1 MKSFIL
7 SAAVALFAATT
18 AQAITWDWQDVATN
32 GAATGQATLAT
43 GLDRTEGFA
52 LKMTITVNSVPESM
66 DNSNW
71 WPALISLGT
80 SADAEANLTANMTDA
95 DGIRLDTKSGK
106 TTGSTQTT
114 VVPDPVTKLT
124 AGEHTVMLAYADGT
138 LTLRYDGAVLASTAY
153 TLTYDPNLVAWG
165 QQAGYPN
172 QTTLNA
178 NNQFQYTID
187 SLQVG
192 VGSADPLPEPTA
204 LALLALGVAGV
215 ALRRRVA

>member
-32 GAATGQATLAT
+32 GAATGQVTLDTA
-43 GLDRTEGFA
+43 LDSTKGFA
-52 LKMTITVNSVPESM
+52 LQMTITVTAVPESM

-71 WPALISLGT
+71 WPTLISFGT
-80 SADAEANLTANMTDA
+80 SDRNTANMTVNMTDA
-95 DGIRLDTKSGK
+95 DGICLDTKSGD
-106 TTGSTQTT
+106 TGSTQTK
-114 VVPDPVTKLT
+114 VVPSPVTKLT
-124 AGEHTVMLAYADGT
+124 TGTHTVMLAYADGT
-138 LTLRYDGAVLASTAY
+138 LTLTYDGNVLASTAY

-165 QQAGYPN
+165 QQAGYPP
-172 QTTLNA
+172 QTMLNA

-187 SLQVG
+187 SLRVG

>member
-7 SAAVALFAATT
+7 SAAVALLAATT
-18 AQAITWDWQDVATN
+18 AQAITWNWTDVSTSGN
-32 GAATGQATLAT
+32 ATGQVTLGSA
-43 GLDRTEGFA
+43 LDRTKGFA
-52 LKMTITVNSVPESM
+52 LKMTITVNSVPGSIG
-66 DNSNW
+66 SGW
-71 WPALISLGT
+71 WPALISLST
-80 SADAEANLTANMTDA
+80 SDSETANMTVNMTD
-95 DGIRLDTKSGK
+95 DTGIHVDSKAGG
-106 TTGSTQTT
+106 TGSTETKLN
-114 VVPDPVTKLT
+114 PSNVTKLT
-124 AGEHTVMLAYADGT
+124 TGTHTVMLDYVDGKLT
-138 LTLRYDGAVLASTAY
+138 LTYDNQVLVSGAY
-153 TLTYDPNLVAWG
+153 TLTYDPDLVAWG